1 MKRGG
6 EGGKEVE
13 RMEMRKITRRERE
26 RERERTRV
34 RNEEEVEGLVVGED
48 NKREERAEKED
59 GQKSQDKRERLS
71 WGGEG
76 ER

>member
-6 EGGKEVE
+6 ESGKEVE

-48 NKREERAEKED
+48 NKREERAEKERR
-59 GQKSQDKRERLS
+59 KRTDRRVKTKGS
-71 WGGEG
+71 G
-76 ER
+76 